1 MLSHSKLAGME
12 DNQGQKILHSTVA
25 RLHGSQVESVVEQ
38 QDEALEEP
46 EVELGLELVADQQKD
61 EAPEELAMALGLQQL
76 QDEALGEPELGHAI
90 ELEVERWH
98 PQAVQ
103 ELVEPGVLEKLL
115 QLDAV
120 VPRRQ
125 AR

>member
-46 EVELGLELVADQQKD
+46 EVELGLELVAEQQDEALEELAVVLGLEQQQD
-61 EAPEELAMALGLQQL
+61 EAPEELAMV
-76 QDEALGEPELGHAI
+76 H
-90 ELEVERWH
+90 
-98 PQAVQ
+98 
-103 ELVEPGVLEKLL
+103 
-115 QLDAV
+115 
-120 VPRRQ
+120 
-125 AR
+125 